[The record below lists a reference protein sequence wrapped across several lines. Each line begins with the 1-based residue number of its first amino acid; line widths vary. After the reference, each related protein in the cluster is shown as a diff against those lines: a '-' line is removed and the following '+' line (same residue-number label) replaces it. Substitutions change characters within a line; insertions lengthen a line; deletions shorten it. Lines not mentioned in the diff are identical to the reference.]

1 MMEWVMVYA
10 IVSFFFV
17 NKAYGVVCL
26 GVILVYPFLRM
37 YNGERG
43 KTKWLKWFF
52 YIYYPAHLLIL
63 GILRVHLYGQGF
75 KLLF

>member
-1 MMEWVMVYA
+1 MD
-10 IVSFFFV
+10 
-17 NKAYGVVCL
+17 
-26 GVILVYPFLRM
+26 YPFLRM

-63 GILRVHLYGQGF
+63 GILRVHLYGQDF

>member
-1 MMEWVMVYA
+1 MVYA

-63 GILRVHLYGQGF
+63 GILRVQLYGQDF